1 MKRNI
6 TITIFE
12 DGCSI
17 GGTVSTKDL
26 DEDLKECNVFGK
38 EYNECSDEEKTKW
51 IIDELKEQ
59 INDELERIFNQ

>member
-6 TITIFE
+6 EITIFE
-12 DGCSI
+12 DGCGI

-26 DEDLKECNVFGK
+26 DEDLKESSLFGK
-38 EYNECSDEEKTKW
+38 EYNECSNEEKTKW
-51 IIDELKEQ
+51 IISELKEQ

>member
-6 TITIFE
+6 EITIFE
-12 DGCSI
+12 DGCGI

-26 DEDLKECNVFGK
+26 DADLKESSLFG
-38 EYNECSDEEKTKW
+38 EGYNECSDEEKTKW

>member
-38 EYNECSDEEKTKW
+38 EYNECSNEEKTKW

-59 INDELERIFNQ
+59 INDELERTFNQ

>member
-51 IIDELKEQ
+51 IIAELKEQ
-59 INDELERIFNQ
+59 INDELERTFNQ